1 MASMTVKG
9 MSDVLME
16 ALRARAS
23 ANRRSV
29 NQEIIAVLESAVA
42 APAAEV
48 NEWSEF
54 RARADALR
62 ERLRA
67 EYGAFPDS
75 AESIRASRDE
85 R

>member
-9 MSDVLME
+9 MSDVLLE
-16 ALRARAS
+16 ALRARAA

-29 NQEIIAVLESAVA
+29 NQEIIAVLEGAVA
-42 APAAEV
+42 APASEV
-48 NEWSEF
+48 NEWPEF

-67 EYGAFPDS
+67 QYGTQSDS
-75 AESIRASRDE
+75 TELIRESRDE

>member
-1 MASMTVKG
+1 MPSMTIKG
-9 MSDVLME
+9 MSNVLLE
-16 ALRARAS
+16 ALRTRAA

-42 APAAEV
+42 ATASEV
-48 NEWSEF
+48 SGWSEF

-67 EYGAFPDS
+67 EYGTLPDS
-75 AESIRASRDE
+75 AELIRESRDE